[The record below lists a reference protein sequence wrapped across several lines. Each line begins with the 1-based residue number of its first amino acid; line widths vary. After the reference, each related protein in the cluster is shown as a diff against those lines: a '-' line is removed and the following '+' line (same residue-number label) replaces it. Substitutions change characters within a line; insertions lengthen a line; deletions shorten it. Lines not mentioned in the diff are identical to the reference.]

1 MLWGDYFTLRFVL
14 RKNQQQHAF
23 LFHATL
29 PHAAGYFVH
38 AFPLLPIAVSAA
50 VEVVPSTP

>member
-1 MLWGDYFTLRFVL
+1 MLWGDYFTGFVL
-14 RKNQQQHAF
+14 RKKQQQHAF